1 LERHLVISD
10 QAYTMAKLKE
20 MSNDTIYLTAARD
33 SLKLRVRE
41 QSESEYTRFVAAW
54 RVLAFAYTD
63 ILTSPQGVGVV
74 LQIFI
79 RLTRKTARNLVRV

>member
-1 LERHLVISD
+1 MISD

-20 MSNDTIYLTAARD
+20 MSNDTIYLTASRD

-41 QSESEYTRFVAAW
+41 QGESEYTRFRSDLLVCTSF
-54 RVLAFAYTD
+54 RLHTD

-74 LQIFI
+74 SQIFI
-79 RLTRKTARNLVRV
+79 FV